1 MMHQD
6 KSVQNLSKISA
17 FLIFF
22 FLLKPFVRTTWNISL
37 CLSVSK
43 VAL

>member
-22 FLLKPFVRTTWNISL
+22 FLLLKPFVRTTWNISL

-43 VAL
+43 VA

>member
-17 FLIFF
+17 FLIF